1 MDGLLKNFT
10 IQLFYNSLNF
20 TIMRNILPFFLVFT
34 SFYAFSQCSN
44 FNNSITF
51 VSMGACNDALN
62 PPSAQLCVDFNIT
75 FTNGNASFY
84 WGYIITE
91 NGTSTTTT
99 NGPINSNQ
107 ENNFPNIVCVSVP
120 CGASISF
127 FINAYTNPSG
137 GGNLCTE
144 STASIITEPY
154 VPEVLPIILKSFQV
168 SKMDSYAKLNWL
180 TSSETNNDYFTIER
194 SADGQKFDP
203 LEEIKGEGNST
214 NEINY
219 EWIDQKLLPANNYY
233 RLKQT
238 DYDGKFTY
246 SNIVRTIIDVSE
258 ETRIYPNPTSAH
270 VNILSPSENTLQ
282 IMDVFGK
289 SYRNQNISEGLNTID
304 VADLPAGIL
313 IFKIGVQVQKIL
325 KN

>member
-120 CGASISF
+120 CGAS
-127 FINAYTNPSG
+127 
-137 GGNLCTE
+137 
-144 STASIITEPY
+144 
-154 VPEVLPIILKSFQV
+154 
-168 SKMDSYAKLNWL
+168 
-180 TSSETNNDYFTIER
+180 
-194 SADGQKFDP
+194 
-203 LEEIKGEGNST
+203 
-214 NEINY
+214 
-219 EWIDQKLLPANNYY
+219 
-233 RLKQT
+233 
-238 DYDGKFTY
+238 
-246 SNIVRTIIDVSE
+246 
-258 ETRIYPNPTSAH
+258 
-270 VNILSPSENTLQ
+270 LS
-282 IMDVFGK
+282 
-289 SYRNQNISEGLNTID
+289 
-304 VADLPAGIL
+304 L
-313 IFKIGVQVQKIL
+313 IHI
-325 KN
+325 